1 MRNILVDTGAIVGL
15 LRPSDVHHARAE
27 AFFGSLRATDKLL
40 TTWPVLTEC
49 AFIMRRQEEVFW
61 RWLLE
66 GEVEVAQFGLDD
78 VPAMRAWRADYD
90 DREVDFADASLVWLG
105 NSRRT
110 NLIATTDFAD
120 FEAYRLPNGKRFKIL
135 IDRT

>member
-15 LRPSDVHHARAE
+15 LRPSDAHHSRAE
-27 AFFGSLRATDKLL
+27 AFFGSLRSTDKLL

-49 AFIMRRQEEVFW
+49 AFVMRRHEEVFW

-66 GEVEVAQFGLDD
+66 GELEVAAFGFDD
-78 VPAMRAWRADYD
+78 LPAMRTWRADYD
-90 DREVDFADASLVWLG
+90 DRLVDFADASLVWLG

-110 NLIATTDFAD
+110 NLVATTDFND
-120 FEAYRLPNGKRFKIL
+120 FEVYRLPNGKLFKNL
-135 IDRT
+135 IDRP